1 LTSPL
6 PARRRA
12 LVAWG
17 AAALAAAALFF
28 VPWLIVATLNGDLHG
43 WWIAVFVGCAAAL
56 VLHVRLRPEPA
67 SRAALWLVLT
77 EAAVLIGLAGV
88 LVEIAATDS
97 CGDGGTA
104 ASLVKWVG
112 AAAIYLGVGAWA
124 LQRPLRGLWALPLAT
139 VAAGAWLVAVAHVLP
154 GGAGACFN

>member
-1 LTSPL
+1 
-6 PARRRA
+6 
-12 LVAWG
+12 
-17 AAALAAAALFF
+17 

-43 WWIAVFVGCAAAL
+43 WWILALVACATAF
-56 VLHVRLRPEPA
+56 VLHVRLQPEHA

-77 EAAVLIGLAGV
+77 QGAVVLGLAGV
-88 LVEIAATDS
+88 LFEIVATDS

-104 ASLVKWVG
+104 ASLLRWIG

-139 VAAGAWLVAVAHVLP
+139 VVAGAWLVAVAHAFP